1 VRVANSDADLEQWR
15 AIRIAVEPG
24 ERAASVADMRRLA
37 SDARLLV
44 LAERDGAV
52 LGSGIADKSD
62 LSGGY
67 VCPRVLPAHRRRG
80 VGTAILG
87 ALIRHCEQLGHAAA
101 AGLAEDP
108 GSLAFAHRSGF
119 TEIDRQ
125 LQQLRS
131 VGAEPDPVVPPGVS
145 IVSIADRPE
154 LWPQAYG
161 RLAGTFADMGFTS
174 TLRVSAQLWEQEWI
188 NAPQAS
194 FAALADGAV
203 IGVASLLLD
212 AEQPGRAEHGY
223 TAVRRE
229 WRGRGVAT
237 ALKRT
242 TLLWAAR
249 QGISEIQ
256 TWTQRD
262 NAAMRALNER
272 LGYRYGTVSIRVQ
285 AQLPLRRL

>member
-249 QGISEIQ
+249 QGNSEIQ

-285 AQLPLRRL
+285 AQLPLRQP

>member
-285 AQLPLRRL
+285 AQLPLRQP